1 MHRPI
6 KQMDLIMKEVAFR
19 WIDKYLIHIKLQEKF
34 YLLFFLPLLVL
45 IILAA
50 VLDNAADSIL
60 QDTMNNQ
67 AQIVAHILDKYN
79 VSQAD
84 AAQLL
89 QQTPDLMIN
98 SNNSEAISAYV
109 AQGGYRVSS
118 AHDFS
123 LWYALSSFQ
132 ITLISIAVALAG
144 IVIYYIMTFI
154 GGAMFTMNKALQ
166 ALSTGDLTNRMNF
179 FPVRDEFSTIA
190 ITIDKVSE
198 REQKLVLAMQE
209 SVALMQQISSDLSQS
224 AQQSSSISNTQ
235 QSHLDSLA
243 SATEQIASTIR
254 EVASHAHDASSQTN
268 EATNAAESGKGK
280 VNETVTSIT
289 TLSNEINSAA
299 QAVEE
304 LDANAA
310 QIDDVVTTI
319 SAISEQTNLLALNAA
334 IEAAR
339 AGEQGRGFAVVA
351 DEVRTL
357 ASRTQQATV
366 EIQSMIEALQ
376 SNSKALTQLMSHT
389 VNNATNGQQLMA
401 LVNDEIGNIAL
412 RNQNISD
419 RSIEIAAAAEEQGA
433 VADEIASSVEQVRSQ
448 SQEVHHM
455 VQTSVQNIEQLRH
468 QANEL
473 ESLMSGL
480 KAS

>member
-1 MHRPI
+1 
-6 KQMDLIMKEVAFR
+6 MKEVAFR

-34 YLLFFLPLLVL
+34 YLLFLLPLLVL

-60 QDTMNNQ
+60 QETMNNQ
-67 AQIVAHILDKYN
+67 VHVVTHILDKYN

-84 AAQLL
+84 AALIL
-89 QQTPDLMIN
+89 QQTPDLMVN
-98 SNNSEAISAYV
+98 GNNSDAISAYV
-109 AQGGYRVSS
+109 AQGGYQVSS

-132 ITLISIAVALAG
+132 ITLISITVVMVG
-144 IVIYYIMTFI
+144 IIIYYIMTFI

-190 ITIDKVSE
+190 ITIDKVSD

-235 QSHLDSLA
+235 QTHLDSLA
-243 SATEQIASTIR
+243 SATEQMASTIR

-280 VNETVTSIT
+280 VNDTVTSIT

-310 QIDDVVTTI
+310 KIDDVVTTI

-366 EIQSMIEALQ
+366 EIQTMIEALQ
-376 SNSKALTQLMSHT
+376 TNSKSLTQLMSHT
-389 VNNATNGQQLMA
+389 VGNATNGQQLMA

-455 VQTSVQNIEQLRH
+455 VQTSVQNIEQLKH